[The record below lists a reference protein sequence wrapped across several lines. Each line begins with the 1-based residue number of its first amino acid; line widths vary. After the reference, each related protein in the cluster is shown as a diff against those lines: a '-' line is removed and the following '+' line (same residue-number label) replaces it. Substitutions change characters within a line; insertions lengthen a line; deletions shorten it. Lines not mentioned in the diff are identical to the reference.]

1 MKKSKV
7 ILIVISVVCILIGAA
22 MMGGAYYAL
31 ASDASEKIAD
41 ARFQKKT
48 HTVTEP
54 FTKLNIRTIS
64 SSIEILPSSDGTCR
78 IVCDDNEKLYHDFS
92 VTESPQGT
100 QLNINQRDDWQW
112 YEMLYGLYRVDELKV
127 QVYLPAAEYDLLHAD
142 SANGDITIAPD
153 FRCRTVNTY
162 TAGGNTK
169 ITDLQTG
176 HLTAHTVSGDL
187 ILRGTDAAEDVFLES
202 ISGFMQIENLKAT
215 NVTTH
220 SSSGGMALEN
230 VSSDYLRATSVSGEI
245 RVMGSDF
252 RNTSYFETGSGNME
266 ITASDCG
273 EQSITAISGDVSLQ
287 NITGTSLN
295 ARNTSGEIIIG
306 DALYSENVLC
316 HTVSGEIQFTG
327 LDSEMLEF
335 LSTSG
340 DVSGNLLS
348 PKNFIVDTNS
358 GYASFPPSDE
368 SAGTCHISTVS
379 GNISIAIEP

>member
-31 ASDASEKIAD
+31 ASNASEKIAD

-100 QLNINQRDDWQW
+100 QLNINQHDDWQW

-127 QVYLPAAEYDLLHAD
+127 QVYLPEAEYDLLHAD

-153 FRCRTVNTY
+153 LRFQTVSTY

-220 SSSGGMALEN
+220 SSSGGMVLEN

-306 DALYSENVLC
+306 DALYSENILC

-340 DVSGNLLS
+340 GVSGNLLS

-358 GYASFPPSDE
+358 GYVSFPPSDE